1 MTKIIMKNH
10 PKISLLD
17 LYKIFLSVIFVL
29 DIYLLIKVKIIS
41 IQCSEKLFEIF
52 PLLVGSSSIIVSILI
67 GYLFTRFSELKTFAK
82 ERFNRFVLLQK
93 ELNKYQEAFYWF
105 SEAISQKFK
114 IERQIPKSYDSLLK
128 NIDFWEDDKQKP
140 SSTLFARDFYEV
152 GKDYIDFQDYE
163 LQINIIP
170 ENRIDQIWNIVSNI
184 GGTLGRYKHYRHV
197 LEELGLNP
205 DAKFESIKIVDDILG
220 VRIHAEKLKPYPI
233 LAWDSLAFWEEQV
246 NNAIDIVERM
256 KANPIKIH
264 PVVVSSFKLIFIL
277 LVCVLVF
284 GTIIPIIISSLQ
296 FPKVFSYLLSYLSI
310 IGFIP
315 TLITVLILIY
325 REIKMQIDY

>member
-1 MTKIIMKNH
+1 MKNYR
-10 PKISLLD
+10 KITLLD
-17 LYKIFLSVIFVL
+17 LYKIFLSIIFVF
-29 DIYLLIKVKIIS
+29 DIHLLIKANILS
-41 IQCSEKLFEIF
+41 IQSYEKLFEIF

-67 GYLFTRFSELKTFAK
+67 GYLFTRFSELKTFTK
-82 ERFNRFVLLQK
+82 ERFNRFVLLQE

-105 SEAISQKFK
+105 SEAISRKFK
-114 IERQIPKSYDSLLK
+114 IERQIPKPYDSLRK

-152 GKDYIDFQDYE
+152 GKDYLEYRDYE
-163 LQINIIP
+163 LKRNIIP
-170 ENRIDQIWNIVSNI
+170 ENKIEQIWNSITNI
-184 GGTLGRYKHYRHV
+184 GGTLARYKHYHHV
-197 LEELGLNP
+197 IEELGLNP

-220 VRIHAEKLKPYPI
+220 VRVHAEQLKPYPT

-256 KANPIKIH
+256 KANPIKTH
-264 PVVVSSFKLIFIL
+264 PIVISSFKMIFIL
-277 LVCVLVF
+277 LVFVLVF
-284 GTIIPIIISSLQ
+284 GTIIPIIISSLN
-296 FPKVFSYLLSYLSI
+296 FPRTVSYLLGYLCI

-325 REIKMQIDY
+325 REIKMQINY